1 MSVVDLHPEELLD
14 KDERG
19 ALTADERTRLDAHLD
34 RCAACRAEV
43 VLRADFAAELD
54 GEDRPSALLD
64 LVQGALAAPRPATAP
79 PAAMP
84 TVAAPTAPAPAPAP
98 TTTAPLPDVP
108 TAVGPDAIPGLRRRP
123 RRTAIVLLV
132 AAAVM
137 AASAA
142 GATGL
147 TGRIW
152 LGLRGNSQEVTHAS
166 GGAMPK
172 AAPATTSAGATA
184 LARPAAPTEAVE
196 TASLPEPIAPSPVV
210 AEEPAITATS
220 PVLALTPA
228 RAVAVTPARAVAVAP
243 SPVALSPIA
252 PVAPAPSTASA
263 LFDSANAA
271 RRDGDTATALA
282 RYDALDKQFPQTAE
296 ARVAKATTGKLLL
309 DRGDAAGALAR
320 FDAYLAS
327 GAGELREEA
336 MAGRATA
343 LERLGR
349 VDDEVRAWA
358 ALLAAYPGTP
368 YAVHAKTRVREV
380 LGSVMRLRAF
390 ERHGARR
397 ARDSAASVCAV
408 VVALALAHVCGGSE
422 NEAHAQEAA
431 SAPARRIVE
440 VLVAGGGSDAAS
452 LDDTVRE
459 LLGRLTLVME
469 SQSVGHIDAGDAS
482 FRSTARP
489 SLLARVGIDL
499 RARDVAI
506 VTIVDGR
513 TGEVTMRRSHP
524 ARRAFRSG
532 PRGGRA
538 RRPGRRRPHAP
549 RRA

>member
-19 ALTADERTRLDAHLD
+19 ELTADERARLDAHLD

-43 VLRADFAAELD
+43 VLRADFAAELHGLD

-64 LVQGALAAPRPATAP
+64 LVQGALAAPRPAAAP

-84 TVAAPTAPAPAPAP
+84 TVAAPTAPGPTAAAPAPAPAP
-98 TTTAPLPDVP
+98 TVIAAQADAL
-108 TAVGPDAIPGLRRRP
+108 AAIGPDAIPGLRRRP
-123 RRTAIVLLV
+123 RRTAFVLLV
-132 AAAVM
+132 AAAVL

-152 LGLRGNSQEVTHAS
+152 LGLRGNPQEVTHAS

-172 AAPATTSAGATA
+172 AAPAATNAGASA

-196 TASLPEPIAPSPVV
+196 TPSLPDAIDTPPPAV
-210 AEEPAITATS
+210 AEEPAFTAPP

-228 RAVAVTPARAVAVAP
+228 RALALTPVRAVAVAP
-243 SPVALSPIA
+243 SPIA
-252 PVAPAPSTASA
+252 PSPVAPVAVAPAPSTASA

-327 GAGELREEA
+327 GANELREEA

-349 VDDEVRAWA
+349 SDDEVRAWA

-368 YAVHAKTRVREV
+368 YAVHAKTRVGR
-380 LGSVMRLRAF
+380 
-390 ERHGARR
+390 
-397 ARDSAASVCAV
+397 
-408 VVALALAHVCGGSE
+408 
-422 NEAHAQEAA
+422 
-431 SAPARRIVE
+431 
-440 VLVAGGGSDAAS
+440 S
-452 LDDTVRE
+452 LDR
-459 LLGRLTLVME
+459 
-469 SQSVGHIDAGDAS
+469 
-482 FRSTARP
+482 
-489 SLLARVGIDL
+489 
-499 RARDVAI
+499 
-506 VTIVDGR
+506 
-513 TGEVTMRRSHP
+513 
-524 ARRAFRSG
+524 
-532 PRGGRA
+532 
-538 RRPGRRRPHAP
+538 
-549 RRA
+549 